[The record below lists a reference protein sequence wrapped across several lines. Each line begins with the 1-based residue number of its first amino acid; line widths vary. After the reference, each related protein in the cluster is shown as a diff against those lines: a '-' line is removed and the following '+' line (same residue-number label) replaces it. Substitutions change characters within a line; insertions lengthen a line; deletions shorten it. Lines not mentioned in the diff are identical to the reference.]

1 MKTDAT
7 RWDLKYRNVSVDF
20 TPDPLLLGL
29 SDRLQGPGRALD
41 VACGAAQNTIWLAE
55 QGFTAFGVD
64 ASRIGL
70 ERGMCEAQERD
81 TNVRLFAA
89 DLDVYPLPTNYFD
102 VIVVFRYL
110 NRDLVPALKQAL
122 SVGGFM
128 IYKTFNVR
136 HLQINSSFNKNYVL
150 QAGEL
155 REFFADFK
163 TITTNDDDSPDDTQT
178 YWVGIRP
185 E

>member
-1 MKTDAT
+1 MKADAN

-41 VACGAAQNTIWLAE
+41 IACGVAQNTIWLAE
-55 QGFTAFGVD
+55 QGFTSYGID
-64 ASRIGL
+64 ASQVGL
-70 ERGMCEAQERD
+70 THGLNESIERD
-81 TNVRLFAA
+81 TYVRLIAA
-89 DLDVYPLPTNYFD
+89 DLDVYPLPENFFD

-110 NRDLVPALKQAL
+110 NRDLIPALKQSL
-122 SVGGFM
+122 NVGGLM

-136 HLQINSSFNKNYVL
+136 HLETNSSFNKNYVL

-155 REFFADFK
+155 KEYFSDFK
-163 TITTNDDDSPDDTQT
+163 TITTNDDDSLDDTQT
-178 YWVGIRP
+178 YWVGIRSD
-185 E
+185 